1 MAKETAT
8 KDQFLTKIK
17 NQGEYKNAQRDKA
30 TLKRVLDKFNG
41 IPLFEDNKDPFVWPK
56 FGKGKTIGKG
66 KNAVKVPTYTTNNLY
81 VGTQDVKSKLSGLN
95 ISVAEI
101 GRGKGVKIFVGDHP
115 VNITS
120 SGASGGLQAAQITAM
135 QERGSAVV
143 FEHAISKNKVYN
155 SYQDIAKDKEVM
167 AELLKIWKSFK
178 QDVVDVGWLESF
190 YKQQSVLIKEVGRPT
205 VHKYNRDGGFM
216 KFISDIVST
225 EYDIS
230 KKDNWDPADIWLIRH
245 EDRAKK
251 IIERIV
257 KKNGTIEE
265 LNATMRALFH
275 ALPTKAGSSKYNQS
289 SPAVFGISLKK
300 IGSGDARIEFAN
312 HSQAFFKSLESI
324 RMTYLHTVCDLSTK
338 EVDGMTTL
346 GTQDSKFVVENGEH
360 YTYSFQIKANDSKK
374 ISGLKY
380 EPTMKGAA
388 AARVGKATVELVVDK
403 MRSPYYNK
411 QFDKSSSAYPQNAEQ
426 FSQPATLSLYK
437 TKISNIHNMAHV
449 TTNVRSVDEAID
461 NLLLTFGTQPHVA
474 NSKLQQITWLNEI
487 LSLPKNK
494 LNSFATDM
502 VFIAKKE
509 GTRYGPFA
517 KIF

>member
-1 MAKETAT
+1 MC
-8 KDQFLTKIK
+8 I
-17 NQGEYKNAQRDKA
+17 RD
-30 TLKRVLDKFNG
+30 R
-41 IPLFEDNKDPFVWPK
+41 
-56 FGKGKTIGKG
+56 
-66 KNAVKVPTYTTNNLY
+66 
-81 VGTQDVKSKLSGLN
+81 
-95 ISVAEI
+95 
-101 GRGKGVKIFVGDHP
+101 
-115 VNITS
+115 
-120 SGASGGLQAAQITAM
+120 
-135 QERGSAVV
+135 
-143 FEHAISKNKVYN
+143 
-155 SYQDIAKDKEVM
+155 
-167 AELLKIWKSFK
+167 
-178 QDVVDVGWLESF
+178 
-190 YKQQSVLIKEVGRPT
+190 
-205 VHKYNRDGGFM
+205 
-216 KFISDIVST
+216 
-225 EYDIS
+225 
-230 KKDNWDPADIWLIRH
+230 
-245 EDRAKK
+245 
-251 IIERIV
+251 
-257 KKNGTIEE
+257 
-265 LNATMRALFH
+265 
-275 ALPTKAGSSKYNQS
+275 
-289 SPAVFGISLKK
+289 
-300 IGSGDARIEFAN
+300 
-312 HSQAFFKSLESI
+312 
-324 RMTYLHTVCDLSTK
+324 
-338 EVDGMTTL
+338 
-346 GTQDSKFVVENGEH
+346 DSKFVVENGEH